1 MWFTRTLLVMV
12 FSTLPMMA
20 ANAGGYS
27 HRSYGGYGSGYG
39 HDSHHGHYS
48 SSKYGHSYKH
58 DYYGYALLG
67 GLVLGAALVH
77 TLSRPAPRHAHDTY
91 PDAVYGYAPP
101 PYSNAPAYVPGQ
113 YQQRLLLELDGNC
126 YLVSDAESGGEVR
139 SLRAP
144 AECY

>member
-12 FSTLPMMA
+12 FSTVPLMA

-27 HRSYGGYGSGYG
+27 HRPYGGYGSGYG
-39 HDSHHGHYS
+39 HGSHHGHYS

-77 TLSRPAPRHAHDTY
+77 TLSRPAPSYARDTY
-91 PDAVYGYAPP
+91 PDADYRHAPP
-101 PYSNAPAYVPGQ
+101 PYSNAPIYVPGQ
-113 YQQRLLLELDGNC
+113 YQQRLVLELDGNC
-126 YLVSDAESGGEVR
+126 YLVSDSESGGEVR
-139 SLRAP
+139 SLRSP
-144 AECY
+144 AEC